1 MNLDPSKYLELFS
14 SEAQEHLEGLSAL
27 LMRLEKAAADDRP
40 SLLDELFRHAHSLK
54 GTAAMMGFEAS
65 ADTAHRFEDW
75 LACLKKAAPEEAE
88 GLLKD
93 HVVDDL
99 LMGVDHLS
107 DSVQADLRG
116 QPVPPRPVLF
126 QEITRRLNS
135 AAAQVPQ
142 EPPAPAAQSQGSP
155 APASPGAQ
163 VSAET
168 AAGVPRGPRTR
179 LCLTIVPSSPMPAMR
194 AFLAFKKISAAG
206 TVFSSVP
213 PKEELRGGILPNRR
227 LSLETDLD
235 EGELRKILASLSE
248 IETAE
253 ITTESLPLP
262 LRTHT
267 SLAMDGARSPAGQ
280 EMDASEGLTSG
291 DARTIRVKAELLDTL
306 LDTVGDFIFSVAR
319 LREEAS
325 AKPLRPGAPTAAKN
339 PLLEGLDA
347 LHREARTLHNQVIA
361 ARMTPLATITGR
373 IQRAVREVA
382 KATGREVDFRLN
394 GTDIELDHAVLDT
407 LADPLLHLVRNAV
420 DHGIEPPEE
429 RAASHKPPTGHLSL
443 SARRETSRV
452 IVEIADDGKGLSAQ
466 KLKAAA
472 LERGLVTPEQC
483 AAMSEDDAFRL
494 CFLPGL
500 STSSAVTAVSGRGV
514 GMDIVKSAVESVG
527 GSIEF
532 TVRPGTGTTW
542 QLALPYTVA
551 IAQILIVRVGAECFG
566 IPLSRVAHV
575 TQVPTD
581 ALSVVRGQ
589 PFLRWQKSDIPVFS
603 LGARLRVDSD
613 GWDPGTPRPL
623 VIAEGLGQSRLAFQV
638 DAFLGQQ
645 RSILRPLRPPLDRIP
660 CLSGVTLQTGGR
672 PLFILDVTRLFPAPK
687 PV

>member
-1 MNLDPSKYLELFS
+1 MNLDSSKYLELFS
-14 SEAQEHLEGLSAL
+14 TEAQEHLEGLSSL
-27 LMRLEKAAADDRP
+27 LMRLEKAAANDRP
-40 SLLDELFRHAHSLK
+40 ALLDELFRHAHSIK
-54 GTAAMMGFEAS
+54 GSAAMMGFGVS
-65 ADTAHRFEDW
+65 SDTAHRFEDW
-75 LACLKKAAPEEAE
+75 LAFLKKASQAEADA
-88 GLLKD
+88 LLRD
-93 HVVDDL
+93 RVVDDL
-99 LMGVDHLS
+99 LVGVDHLS
-107 DSVQADLRG
+107 DCIQAELHK
-116 QPVPPRPVLF
+116 QPAPPRPLLF
-126 QEITRRLNS
+126 QEVSQRLEAVAAARPRETPPERSSIPEASQPAPRKPDEAAESPAAS
-135 AAAQVPQ
+135 AA
-142 EPPAPAAQSQGSP
+142 
-155 APASPGAQ
+155 
-163 VSAET
+163 
-168 AAGVPRGPRTR
+168 PRTR
-179 LCLTIVPSSPMPAMR
+179 LCLTIAASSSMPAMR

-235 EGELRKILASLSE
+235 EDELRKILSSLSE

-253 ITTESLPLP
+253 ITTESLPFP
-262 LRTHT
+262 LRTHMALT
-267 SLAMDGARSPAGQ
+267 MDGAPQVPGQ
-280 EMDASEGLTSG
+280 GFSEPVGLSG
-291 DARTIRVKAELLDTL
+291 DARTIRVRAELLDTL
-306 LDTVGDFIFSVAR
+306 LDTVGDFIFSAAR
-319 LREEAS
+319 LREEA
-325 AKPLRPGAPTAAKN
+325 ADALRREKQPTAKSF
-339 PLLEGLDA
+339 LLEGLDA
-347 LHREARTLHNQVIA
+347 LHHEAKALHSQVIA

-382 KATGREVDFRLN
+382 KATGRDVDFRLS
-394 GTDIELDHAVLDT
+394 GTDIALDHAVLDT

-429 RAASHKPPTGHLSL
+429 RAANHKPPTGHLSL
-443 SARRETSRV
+443 SAHREASRV

-532 TVRPGTGTTW
+532 SVRPGTGTTW
-542 QLALPYTVA
+542 KLSLPYTVA
-551 IAQILIVRVGAECFG
+551 IAHILIVRVGAENFG
-566 IPLSRVAHV
+566 IPLSRIVHV

-581 ALSVVRGQ
+581 AFSVVRGQ
-589 PFLRWQKSDIPVFS
+589 PFFRWQKSDIPVFS

-613 GWDPGTPRPL
+613 GWNLRTPRPL
-623 VIAEGLGQSRLAFQV
+623 VIAEGTEHALLAFQV
-638 DAFLGQQ
+638 DALLGQQ

-660 CLSGVTLQTGGR
+660 CLSGVTLQTSGL

-687 PV
+687 PA